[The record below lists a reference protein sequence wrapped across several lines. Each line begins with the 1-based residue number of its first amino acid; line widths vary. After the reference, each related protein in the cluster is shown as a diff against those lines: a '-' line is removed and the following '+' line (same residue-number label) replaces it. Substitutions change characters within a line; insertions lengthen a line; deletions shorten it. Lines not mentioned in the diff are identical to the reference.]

1 MSRENVE
8 IVKAAFSAWN
18 TGDMDAHNA
27 LYHPDAVVWQPEG
40 WPEGPFLGREAVL
53 RQFKQMRETWDT
65 DLLEARE
72 FIDVGN
78 RVAVRLVWHG
88 AGHGP
93 EADLELTG
101 IYTVRDGRV
110 LAVEFIWDHA
120 EALQAVGLSEQDA
133 TSTPDPAG

>member
-1 MSRENVE
+1 MSQENVE
-8 IVKAAFSAWN
+8 VVKAAFSAWN

-27 LYHPDAVVWQPEG
+27 LYHPDAVVWQPKG
-40 WPEGPFLGREAVL
+40 WPEGPFFGKEAVL

-65 DLLEARE
+65 DMLEIKE

-88 AGHGP
+88 AGRGP
-93 EADLELTG
+93 EADLAMTG

-120 EALQAVGLSEQDA
+120 EALEAVGLSEQDVHA
-133 TSTPDPAG
+133 D